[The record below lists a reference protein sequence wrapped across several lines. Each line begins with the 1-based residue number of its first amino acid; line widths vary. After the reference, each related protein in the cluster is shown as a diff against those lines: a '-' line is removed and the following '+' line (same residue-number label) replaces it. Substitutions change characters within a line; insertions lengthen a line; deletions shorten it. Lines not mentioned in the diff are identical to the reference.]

1 MKIVFGTDTIDLTKN
16 GDKYG
21 VENLKQIASDM
32 YSVWDKAVKRSEGGF
47 NLIEVIRTAFDV
59 VGVATDV
66 VAGLN
71 DIRNEIFDLSEEEAA
86 EVALH
91 LAKKFNIPPEDAR
104 EVLEFVIIETLDLV
118 FKGIRVFQFIKRMK
132 DKNK

>member
-91 LAKKFNIPPEDAR
+91 LAKKFNISSEDAR
-104 EVLEFVIIETLDLV
+104 EVLEFVIIETIDLV
-118 FKGIRVFQFIKRMK
+118 FKGIRVFSFIKRMK